1 MTDVRAEPTPA
12 APSQPLVSVVVPAL
26 NEESTIER
34 ALAPLLADPLGD
46 AIEVIVAVGP
56 SRDRT
61 REVVAGLAAAD
72 RRVRLVDNPGRITS
86 LGLNAAI
93 RAARGDVI
101 ARMDGHAE
109 PQPGYLSACL
119 RVLQA
124 SGAWNVGGR
133 IRKVGESRAARA
145 VAAATSSPFGIG
157 GGRRFHLL
165 DSAEDVD
172 TLWPGFWPRWVFERV
187 GLFDPEMVQNQDDDL
202 NQRIVDAG
210 GRIRFD
216 PSISVDYRNRG
227 TFTGLLRQYSRY
239 GMYKVRGIQKRPAI
253 LRLRHLVP
261 AAIVGAAAVLV
272 LAAVIWPAALVVLG
286 GAAVAWLALAVGFAS
301 RVAGPYGASVPDVV
315 TAYACLHVGYGAGMW
330 MGLVRFAPRW
340 LRDRVG
346 AIPRLEP
353 RSPAPAE
360 RPAVGSADRPIPA
373 QR

>member
-1 MTDVRAEPTPA
+1 
-12 APSQPLVSVVVPAL
+12 
-26 NEESTIER
+26 
-34 ALAPLLADPLGD
+34 
-46 AIEVIVAVGP
+46 
-56 SRDRT
+56 
-61 REVVAGLAAAD
+61 
-72 RRVRLVDNPGRITS
+72 
-86 LGLNAAI
+86 LNAAI

-119 RVLQA
+119 RVLET

-227 TFTGLLRQYSRY
+227 TFTGLLRQYTRY